1 MANALRHADALL
13 QKASRKAIAVG
24 LNYVD
29 HAKEMGSKADRI
41 APIWF
46 FKPSTS
52 YLAQNVGPIQIPPTA
67 VAHYEVEL
75 GVVIGRPAK
84 DVKASD
90 AIKHIAGYVCA
101 IDVTARNWQSEAKK
115 LGRPWAIAKGCD
127 TFLPLSNV
135 LPPDSITID
144 GQGVV
149 DVNLYLD
156 VNGERRQEG
165 STKDMIWTIPELIE
179 HISSHV
185 TLEEWDLILTGTP
198 SGVGEFRPGDKIK
211 AGIEGLVE
219 MEFGAVARS

>member
-1 MANALRHADALL
+1 M
-13 QKASRKAIAVG
+13 
-24 LNYVD
+24 
-29 HAKEMGSKADRI
+29 
-41 APIWF
+41 
-46 FKPSTS
+46 
-52 YLAQNVGPIQIPPTA
+52 
-67 VAHYEVEL
+67 
-75 GVVIGRPAK
+75 
-84 DVKASD
+84 
-90 AIKHIAGYVCA
+90 
-101 IDVTARNWQSEAKK
+101 
-115 LGRPWAIAKGCD
+115 
-127 TFLPLSNV
+127 